1 MIKKRIMAAVIALL
15 LIVNVSPMSL
25 VAYAESDMGT
35 EEVTL
40 SASPDTLTCIITFD
54 MCGHGESIEAVEAE
68 AGACIDKPNDPEAE
82 GFIFDGWYVDKEYT
96 TAWVFETNAV
106 IGDTVL
112 YARWIAEE
120 QIQVSL
126 DTQLFAQYTG
136 ERQESLTEL
145 TPEPTLESTPEP
157 TPESMP
163 ESTPEPTP
171 ESTPEPTPEST
182 PEPSPI
188 IIYTVTFNSL
198 GHGTVIE
205 SIAVEAGTLLTKP
218 DDPSEAGFDFEGW
231 YADQEHTSIWNFETD
246 TVNENITLFAKWSE
260 AEQASEDSSA
270 EQETAEAACP
280 AFGQSRTVNGVTV
293 HVSAPEGVFPMNASL
308 SVELV
313 PVEAQPQVDAA
324 VETERE
330 SGRNVAVSY
339 TFDIKVLDP
348 EGNELQPGEGQSVNV
363 SFTLTEVANE
373 NLTTEVYHVSESE
386 EGGSLSAEVM
396 KVETNEATATVTTE
410 GFSFYT
416 VEFTYG
422 EKQYVLAG
430 DGVDV
435 SLTDILGELN
445 LVGEVTAVEVS
456 DPSLILVAEDEAD
469 GWRVASL
476 APFTTEEL
484 LKVTIDGISYEILL
498 TDSYVDGGASAA
510 SGTFASGAPLA
521 TITIDHSKLVGAIDT
536 DIFLENVSPNYQRVS
551 DIRWNG
557 TTLNAYGVTFQ
568 NSTSSAAPSRVG
580 SFVLRYKDAAIT
592 SNGERKDLRIAFDV
606 TVFPRT
612 DINTQETRDIGLF
625 DTVLGNTPTF
635 SPRLR
640 TFVQGRG
647 GVRYDMRYQVVDSS
661 SAPVPGTYVFSA
673 YGFNLNNSPSAGAES
688 NNHDRVLYCDANYE
702 WAESINIQG
711 GAQSDIYVPGNLVSS
726 YGGTTLYANSTSRGQ
741 SNDRSYVSGEVAVV
755 DAQSLQTWVQS
766 YFAYSGAATNC
777 YLLPD
782 GVTHR
787 IRSSS
792 GYYGKI
798 ETWRDGTLDGSGWL
812 YGGRYEPNSA
822 YETPPLEEYRW
833 YDVPNGKTVTYKMT
847 PEPGFIMDTL
857 TVTGD
862 GTISGV
868 MYTAHYTD
876 GHTESQL
883 PGTPCTYSGAPI
895 DFYEFTF
902 PASTSTDD
910 DAFAIHVTWQPAVT
924 LNLEK
929 IWEDDNDRLGLR
941 PGTLAVEL
949 NDPSGTLDASE
960 KSVTLTANDNWQ
972 HSWYSLP
979 KYSTYDSGTNT
990 GTLYVYTVTETLDA
1004 ATANYY
1010 TELLPHVVEK
1020 TDVIGSVQYY
1030 ADGMDENHWNFDETG
1045 TYAAAQHVMSREL
1058 DYTIVN
1064 RLYTGGLAIEKD
1076 SVPDD
1081 DGSFDFEVTLNHPY
1095 ADFSQLGFSGTVGGD
1110 WTKTVSAVG
1119 GDSIHWISGLPA
1131 GTTYRVTEKVP
1142 DGWKLLGSSGASG
1155 EILAGDFWAY
1165 DVGGT
1170 LFIKD
1175 GAGYVNTSGQQIPL
1189 PTDPAPLLA
1198 PYYGTGLGAAAG
1210 TYTFDKIGAEIESG
1224 NAGYAYRY
1232 GDRGSVPPETLP
1244 GWDVSYTKQ
1253 SAADGQYVVYRS
1265 NNANAGDTVIGTAVD
1280 RARFTNLKLVELT
1293 VGKKVTGNQ
1302 ASRDKYFKVT
1312 VDLKI
1317 DSNNYRGNLDFKD
1330 ESSAVP
1336 SFGADWIAEMDIRKA
1351 VKAPSQNA
1359 ATVYTQ
1365 TEMANANGHDGIPSL
1380 TYSSASGSQQQ
1391 NNTWWDGTYYYYP
1404 DGGGDWTV
1412 TDQSGAFVGTDSPPG
1427 NATCGMPGQ
1436 QILFDS
1442 NGVARITFYLQHGNS
1457 VTLKGLP
1464 YGVSYT
1470 VTEEAEDYRPET
1482 EILSGDVT
1490 TNENGSGGGADIM
1503 LGNLNQVRD
1512 TSMLTDTALQFTNTR
1527 AGIIPTGLADSI
1539 RPALFGLG
1547 LAGALMLVLLLQK
1560 AGRRR
1565 GKHERA

>member
-157 TPESMP
+157 TPESMPESTPEPTP

-521 TITIDHSKLVGAIDT
+521 TITIDHSKLVGAIGT

-1081 DGSFDFEVTLNHPY
+1081 DGSFAFTVTLNHPY

-1110 WTKTVSAVG
+1110 WTKTVSAVA
-1119 GDSIHWISGLPA
+1119 GDSIHRISGLPA
-1131 GTTYRVTEKVP
+1131 GTTYSVTETVP

-1189 PTDPAPLLA
+1189 PTATDPPPLLA

-1210 TYTFDKIGAEIESG
+1210 TYAFDKIGAEIVRGS
-1224 NAGYAYRY
+1224 AGYAYRY
-1232 GDRGSVPPETLP
+1232 GDGGSVPRETLP

-1265 NNANAGDTVIGTAVD
+1265 NNANADNTVIGTAVD
-1280 RARFTNLKLVELT
+1280 RACFQNIKT
-1293 VGKKVTGNQ
+1293 VDLSVKKIVDGNQ
-1302 ASRDKYFKVT
+1302 ASKDKFFKFTLELTTDPNSV
-1312 VDLKI
+1312 I
-1317 DSNNYRGNLDFKD
+1317 YSRNMDFKD
-1330 ESSAVP
+1330 DTAP
-1336 SFGADWIAEMDIRKA
+1336 LAGGADVILQSWIAELDMQYA
-1351 VKAPSQNA
+1351 SLTPQGNA
-1359 ATVYTQ
+1359 ATMYAAGVMGAADANSRDDEP
-1365 TEMANANGHDGIPSL
+1365 TE
-1380 TYSSASGSQQQ
+1380 
-1391 NNTWWDGTYYYYP
+1391 
-1404 DGGGDWTV
+1404 
-1412 TDQSGAFVGTDSPPG
+1412 
-1427 NATCGMPGQ
+1427 PGQ
-1436 QILFDS
+1436 QIKLV
-1442 NGVARITFYLQHGNS
+1442 NGQATVTVYLQHGQQF
-1457 VTLKGLP
+1457 TLKGLP

-1482 EILSGDVT
+1482 EILSGDEK
-1490 TNENGSGGGADIM
+1490 TNESGSGGGQDIIF
-1503 LGNLNQVRD
+1503 GHQNRVKD
-1512 TSMLTDTALQFTNTR
+1512 TCMLTDTALQFTNIR
-1527 AGIIPTGLADSI
+1527 GGIIPTGLADSI

-1547 LAGALMLVLLLQK
+1547 LAGALMLVLLLPK

>member
-15 LIVNVSPMSL
+15 LIVNVSPVSL

-96 TAWVFETNAV
+96 TAWV
-106 IGDTVL
+106 
-112 YARWIAEE
+112 
-120 QIQVSL
+120 S
-126 DTQLFAQYTG
+126 
-136 ERQESLTEL
+136 
-145 TPEPTLESTPEP
+145 
-157 TPESMP
+157 
-163 ESTPEPTP
+163 
-171 ESTPEPTPEST
+171 
-182 PEPSPI
+182 
-188 IIYTVTFNSL
+188 
-198 GHGTVIE
+198 
-205 SIAVEAGTLLTKP
+205 
-218 DDPSEAGFDFEGW
+218 
-231 YADQEHTSIWNFETD
+231 ETD

-895 DFYEFTF
+895 DFYEFPF

-1142 DGWKLLGSSGASG
+1142 DDWKLLGSSGASG
-1155 EILAGDFWAY
+1155 EILSGDFWAY

-1210 TYTFDKIGAEIESG
+1210 TYTFDKIGAEIVSG
-1224 NAGYAYRY
+1224 SAGYTYRY
-1232 GDRGSVPPETLP
+1232 GDKGSVPRETLP

-1253 SAADGQYVVYRS
+1253 SAAAGQYVVYRS